1 VTVLVPSTHGLR
13 KRSVCHWRGDRIA
26 SGRIASGRF
35 VDRPRTALDIG
46 SASQQ
51 IPALPKGVAVN
62 RVVDALTGND
72 ITQTGVDVVGKIRP

>member
-1 VTVLVPSTHGLR
+1 MSWALQTASHQAASHQAGLSTAPGP
-13 KRSVCHWRGDRIA
+13 HW
-26 SGRIASGRF
+26 
-35 VDRPRTALDIG
+35 DIG

-51 IPALPKGVAVN
+51 IGALPKGVAVN